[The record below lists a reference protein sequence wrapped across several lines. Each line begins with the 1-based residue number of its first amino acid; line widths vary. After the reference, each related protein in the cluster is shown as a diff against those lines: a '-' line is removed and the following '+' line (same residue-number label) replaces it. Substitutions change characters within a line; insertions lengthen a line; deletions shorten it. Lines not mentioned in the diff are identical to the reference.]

1 MIKDINDYVPIIKKE
16 YPHLD
21 ERQITDIL
29 KYGWKM
35 YYWLNTHGCDVINL
49 DTMKH
54 KIVSFTGY
62 LYRDLLKAYEHAR
75 RKWRLKER
83 TLYFFKKK
91 KWDGYYYF
99 GATKSQHDEIQARM
113 KDKNKHMVY
122 INKKVYTKCKEELYH
137 NLAFVAI
144 YRVKFPFDYG
154 MAFFKKSY
162 VVRKENVEYIKLNS
176 LSKWHK
182 KQMQMSLQT
191 E

>member
-1 MIKDINDYVPIIKKE
+1 
-16 YPHLD
+16 
-21 ERQITDIL
+21 
-29 KYGWKM
+29 
-35 YYWLNTHGCDVINL
+35 
-49 DTMKH
+49 
-54 KIVSFTGY
+54 
-62 LYRDLLKAYEHAR
+62 
-75 RKWRLKER
+75 
-83 TLYFFKKK
+83 
-91 KWDGYYYF
+91 
-99 GATKSQHDEIQARM
+99 
-113 KDKNKHMVY
+113 MVY